1 MHYNC
6 TKKFLSLTNKNNI
19 IAMNLKKLDA
29 VFERYGYDLKH
40 TTPNYRIYVL
50 PQGMYYGAEIVP
62 IDTDEDLSSITEQYS
77 KLGYACKINHFADEK
92 AAEDYLFKGFFQ
104 TQLANKKIEKRYSE
118 FAQKQIRHY
127 GDKNI
132 KYEYIH
138 VPYISNDIIAN
149 NEVGQNIIQDV
160 GDIIKRQGAHLI
172 VIEAA
177 AGFGKT
183 CTAFELFYSFKNR
196 TDFIKP
202 LFTELSRNREAK
214 KFKYVLWSE
223 IESEYNSLIKSDL
236 VIYNIQQGKIPLIID
251 GFDELLSKNIDTGK
265 GEKINDFEQV
275 ETMLSTIGELLKSN
289 AKIILTSRK
298 TAIFSGEEFNSWV
311 ESYENAFSVIR
322 FQIEK
327 PEVKHW
333 LPRPRLDELYKQ
345 QVPLEHI
352 SNPVLL
358 TYLRNI
364 CDEDFCL
371 LMKDP
376 DSLVDKYFEYL
387 LTREQERQN
396 LVIPP
401 KDQLLIFKNLTK
413 SFALFDVAC
422 ETRSFVKELIIDE
435 NDSLLKHYRTLSP
448 SKPTLEELADTLTNH
463 ALLDRIGNNDYI
475 GFINEFIH
483 GILFGEVLLS
493 KGVDFLE
500 KEVSLPEDLLERAI
514 VSFSYEKKEKRELLW
529 EMLNVLKLR
538 LSSSLK
544 MLMDTNLKNLVYGQF
559 KSASFNSINFQNI
572 SFIKENCN
580 FDNCIFTDSKFDN
593 CIFDVS
599 AFVNTGFIGCKFI
612 NCTVQICCTDSLMEN
627 NSTYCYGCEDFG
639 NDFIS
644 DFSKSEIIEYDRCAD
659 SESVIDYE
667 QIILSKYFRVDG
679 KTPRMKLISLIK
691 EEIPEQEREYAFEI
705 FYKLKKAGY
714 IRTNGNNSHISQE
727 GIIFYNKTYR

>member
-1 MHYNC
+1 MDL
-6 TKKFLSLTNKNNI
+6 KKTI
-19 IAMNLKKLDA
+19 TMDIKKLDA
-29 VFERYGYDLKH
+29 VFERYGYELKQSS
-40 TTPNYRIYVL
+40 PNYRIYVL

-62 IDTDEDLSSITEQYS
+62 INTDENLSAITEQYS
-77 KLGYACKINHFADEK
+77 KLGYACKINNFADEK

-104 TQLANKKIEKRYSE
+104 TKLANKKIEKRYLA
-118 FAQKQIRHY
+118 FAQKQVKHY
-127 GDKNI
+127 GDNNI

-138 VPYISNDIIAN
+138 VPYASNDIVGSN
-149 NEVGQNIIQDV
+149 NVERNIIQDV
-160 GDIIKRQGAHLI
+160 NDIIKRQGAHLI

-183 CTAFELFYSFKNR
+183 CTAFELFHSFKNR

-236 VIYNIQQGKIPLIID
+236 VIYNIQQGKIRLIID
-251 GFDELLSKNIDTGK
+251 GFDELLSKNIDTGR

-275 ETMLSTIGELLKSN
+275 ETMLSTIGELLKTN

-311 ESYENAFSVIR
+311 ESYESAFSVIR
-322 FQIEK
+322 YQIEK

-333 LPRPRLDELYKQ
+333 LPKNRLDELYKQ

-364 CDEDFCL
+364 CDNEFSS

-376 DSLVDKYFEYL
+376 DSIVDKYFEYL

-401 KDQLLIFKNLTK
+401 EDQLLIFKNLTK
-413 SFALFDVAC
+413 SFALFDVTC

-435 NDSLLKHYRTLSP
+435 NDSLLKHYRVLSP

-493 KGVDFLE
+493 ENTNFLE
-500 KEVSLPEDLLERAI
+500 EENSLPEDILERAI
-514 VSFSYEKKEKRELLW
+514 VSFSYEKREKRELLW
-529 EMLNVLKLR
+529 NILNALKPR

-559 KSASFNSINFQNI
+559 KSTPFNSVNFQNI
-572 SFIKENCN
+572 SFAKENCN
-580 FDNCIFTDSKFDN
+580 FNNCIFTDSKFEN
-593 CIFDVS
+593 CIFDLS
-599 AFVNTGFIGCKFI
+599 AFINSGFIGCKFI
-612 NCTVQICCTDSLMEN
+612 NCAVQMGRTNLPIDN
-627 NSTYCYGCEDFG
+627 NSVYCYGCEDFG
-639 NDFIS
+639 NNFIS
-644 DFSKSEIIEYDRCAD
+644 DFSNLDIVRKDECNDYKTTAN
-659 SESVIDYE
+659 YE

-679 KTPRMKLISLIK
+679 KTPRMKLISSIK
-691 EEIPEQEREYAFEI
+691 EDILEQDREYAFEV
-705 FYKLKKAGY
+705 FHKLKKAGY
-714 IRTNGNNSHISQE
+714 ILTNGNNSHISQE

>member
-1 MHYNC
+1 MD
-6 TKKFLSLTNKNNI
+6 I
-19 IAMNLKKLDA
+19 KKLDA
-29 VFERYGYDLKH
+29 VFEKYGYELKH
-40 TTPNYRIYVL
+40 PSSNYRIYVL

-62 IDTDEDLSSITEQYS
+62 INTDEDLSTITEQYS
-77 KLGYACKINHFADEK
+77 KLGYACKINNFTDEK

-104 TQLANKKIEKRYSE
+104 TQLANKKIEKRYSD

-127 GDKNI
+127 GDSNI

-138 VPYISNDIIAN
+138 VPYVSNDIIISN
-149 NEVGQNIIQDV
+149 KGERNIIQDV
-160 GDIIKRQGAHLI
+160 NDIIKRQGAHLI

-251 GFDELLSKNIDTGK
+251 GFDELLSKNIDTGR

-275 ETMLSTIGELLKSN
+275 ETMLSTIGELLKTN

-311 ESYENAFSVIR
+311 ESYESAFSVIR

-333 LPRPRLDELYKQ
+333 LTKHRLDELYKQ

-364 CDEDFCL
+364 CDSEFCS

-376 DSLVDKYFEYL
+376 ESIVDKYFEYL

-396 LVIPP
+396 LIIPP
-401 KDQLLIFKNLTK
+401 KDQLSIFKNLTK
-413 SFALFDVAC
+413 SFALFDVTC

-435 NDSLLKHYRTLSP
+435 NDNLLKHYRTLSP
-448 SKPTLEELADTLTNH
+448 NKPTLEELADTLTNH

-493 KGVDFLE
+493 ENIKFLE
-500 KEVSLPEDLLERAI
+500 KETSLPEDLLERAI
-514 VSFSYEKKEKRELLW
+514 ISFSYEKKEKRELLW
-529 EMLNVLKLR
+529 NILNTLKSR

-544 MLMDTNLKNLVYGQF
+544 MLMDTNLRNLVYGQF
-559 KSASFNSINFQNI
+559 KSVPFNSISFQDI
-572 SFIKENCN
+572 SFARENCS
-580 FDNCIFTDSKFDN
+580 FDSCIFTDSKFEN
-593 CIFDVS
+593 CIFDLPVFINS
-599 AFVNTGFIGCKFI
+599 GFIGCKFRNCTIQI
-612 NCTVQICCTDSLMEN
+612 NCSDSLINN

-639 NDFIS
+639 NNFIS
-644 DFSKSEIIEYDRCAD
+644 NFSKPDTIEENKHNDYKT
-659 SESVIDYE
+659 ENNYE

-679 KTPRMKLISLIK
+679 KSPRMKLISLIK
-691 EEIPEQEREYAFEI
+691 EEIPEQDREHAFEI
-705 FYKLKKAGY
+705 FHKLKKDGY

>member
-1 MHYNC
+1 MQ
-6 TKKFLSLTNKNNI
+6 KKVLIFEFKNKT
-19 IAMNLKKLDA
+19 IAMNIKKLDE
-29 VFERYGYDLKH
+29 VFERYGYELKH
-40 TTPNYRIYVL
+40 PSPNYRIYVL

-62 IDTDEDLSSITEQYS
+62 INTDEDLSHITEKYS
-77 KLGYACKINHFADEK
+77 KLGYACKINNFADEK

-104 TQLANKKIEKRYSE
+104 TKLADKKIEKRYSV

-127 GDKNI
+127 GNSHI

-138 VPYISNDIIAN
+138 VPYISNDIIGN
-149 NEVGQNIIQDV
+149 NNGETNIIQDV
-160 GDIIKRQGAHLI
+160 NDIIERQGAHLI

-196 TDFIKP
+196 TDFVKP

-251 GFDELLSKNIDTGK
+251 GFDELLSKNIDTGR

-275 ETMLSTIGELLKSN
+275 ETMLSTIGELLKTN

-311 ESYENAFSVIR
+311 ESYESAFSVIR

-327 PEVKHW
+327 PEVRHW
-333 LPRPRLDELYKQ
+333 LPKNRLDDLNKQ

-364 CDEDFCL
+364 CDAEFSS
-371 LMKDP
+371 LMKEP
-376 DSLVDKYFEYL
+376 DSIVDKYFEYL

-401 KDQLLIFKNLTK
+401 DDQLLIFKRLTK
-413 SFALFDVAC
+413 SFALFDVTC

-493 KGVDFLE
+493 ENTAFLE
-500 KEVSLPEDLLERAI
+500 NETSLPEDLLERAI
-514 VSFSYEKKEKRELLW
+514 ISFSYEKKEKKDRLWELL
-529 EMLNVLKLR
+529 NNLKSR
-538 LSSSLK
+538 LSSSIK

-559 KSASFNSINFQNI
+559 ISTSFNSVNFQKI
-572 SFIKENCN
+572 SFVKLNCC
-580 FDNCIFTDSKFDN
+580 FSNCIFTDSKFED
-593 CIFDVS
+593 CLFDLS
-599 AFVNTGFIGCKFI
+599 AFVNSGFIGCKFI
-612 NCTVQICCTDSLMEN
+612 NCSVQINCSISPIDN
-627 NSTYCYGCEDFG
+627 NSVYCYGCEDFG
-639 NDFIS
+639 NNFIS
-644 DFSKSEIIEYDRCAD
+644 DFSKLEINEKEKSYDYNTT
-659 SESVIDYE
+659 INYE
-667 QIILSKYFRVDG
+667 QLILSKYFRVDG
-679 KTPRMKLISLIK
+679 KTPRMKLISSIK
-691 EEIPEQEREYAFEI
+691 EEIPEQDREYAFGV
-705 FYKLKKAGY
+705 FHKLKKTGY
-714 IRTNGNNSHISQE
+714 IRTNGNNSHISQD
-727 GIIFYNKTYR
+727 GIIYYNKTYR